1 MRILWS
7 LFLKLPG
14 ELLSG
19 KFRFISIKADG
30 GSSVEMPSS
39 AGSVVSNVSAL
50 FSRSLKILK
59 SRLDIPPVD
68 ALSSSPP
75 A

>member
-1 MRILWS
+1 MRILCS
-7 LFLKLPG
+7 LFLELPG

-19 KFRFISIKADG
+19 KFHFTSVKAVG

-50 FSRSLKILK
+50 FSRSLKIFK
-59 SRLDIPPVD
+59 SRLDTPPVD

>member
-1 MRILWS
+1 MTILCS
-7 LFLKLPG
+7 LFLEMPG

-19 KFRFISIKADG
+19 KFCFISVKADG

-39 AGSVVSNVSAL
+39 AGSVVFNVSAL
-50 FSRSLKILK
+50 FSRSLKMLK
-59 SRLDIPPVD
+59 SRLDTPPVD
-68 ALSSSPP
+68 ALPSSPP